1 MQVVE
6 SFWNCVSLA
15 SVRHTELG
23 TSRNGSCR
31 LANLKKA
38 NNTSTLDQLLRMPRS
53 VPQNGVSKPK

>member
-1 MQVVE
+1 MQIVE

-15 SVRHTELG
+15 SVRHTEVG
-23 TSRNGSCR
+23 TSRNSSCR

-53 VPQNGVSKPK
+53 VP